1 VRKMW
6 PEDMWTG
13 AGSIRDA
20 MGTSRPGRTLRTVE
34 TYKCGGRGVSAPVW
48 PLPPPL
54 SSPGIIPVARPINGS
69 VDGTGQFKPPSGYCA
84 APLCLL
90 CLHTPEISLYIY
102 ITAGD
107 SIHAT

>member
-1 VRKMW
+1 MRKMW
-6 PEDMWTG
+6 PEDMWTR

-48 PLPPPL
+48 PLTPPL
-54 SSPGIIPVARPINGS
+54 SSPGIIPV
-69 VDGTGQFKPPSGYCA
+69 GQFKPPSGYCA